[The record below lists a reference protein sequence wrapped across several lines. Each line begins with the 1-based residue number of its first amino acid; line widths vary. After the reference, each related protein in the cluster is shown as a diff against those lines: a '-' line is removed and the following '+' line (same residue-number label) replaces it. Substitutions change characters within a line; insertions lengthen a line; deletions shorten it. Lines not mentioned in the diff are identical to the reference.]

1 MKKILIGF
9 LALSMLTIFSCK
21 KAAVVNGGS
30 FTFKGTTY
38 NVTSAIGNT
47 TADNSLVCINS
58 GNNTYNEC
66 QFIFYSSIVGGAQ
79 VAPYPTAGTYTV
91 VTGAPDTTGT
101 QVSINLVLTTG
112 ATYNA
117 INYAVDPAANVHAT
131 VTVSNGELHISLPA
145 VNMINIH
152 DTTGTDHGTLTA
164 TVMQTQATE

>member
-9 LALSMLTIFSCK
+9 LALSLLTTFSCK
-21 KAAVVNGGS
+21 KAAVLNGGS
-30 FTFKGTTY
+30 FTFKSTNY
-38 NVTSAIGNT
+38 SVTSAIGNT

-58 GNNTYNEC
+58 PTNSYNEC

-79 VAPYPTAGTYTV
+79 VIPYPTAGSYQV

-117 INYAVDPAANVHAT
+117 KKYAVDPNANVKAT
-131 VTVSNGELHISLPA
+131 VTVSGGELHISLPA
-145 VNMINIH
+145 VNMINVN
-152 DTTGTDHGTLTA
+152 DSTDHGTLTA
-164 TVMQTQATE
+164 TVMQTSATE